1 MLFAYCDGAL
11 HQGNNMNPIEYK
23 DTKLYF
29 RGNRI
34 VRSHF
39 KWLIEKYHID
49 QASNILLS
57 GGSAGAVASI
67 VWGNYLQT
75 IVKNPDIVHNV
86 PDCGVFLN
94 VKTFQTN
101 YP

>member
-1 MLFAYCDGAL
+1 
-11 HQGNNMNPIEYK
+11 MNPVEYK

-29 RGNRI
+29 RGNMI

-39 KWLIEKYHID
+39 KWLIDNYRID
-49 QASNILLS
+49 KASKILLS

-67 VWGNYLQT
+67 VWGNYLQS
-75 IVKNPDIVHNV
+75 IVSDPAMVFNV

-94 VKTFQTN
+94 VRTF
-101 YP
+101 

>member
-1 MLFAYCDGAL
+1 
-11 HQGNNMNPIEYK
+11 MNPVEYK

-29 RGNRI
+29 RGNMI

-39 KWLIEKYHID
+39 KWLIDNYRID
-49 QASNILLS
+49 KASKILLS

-67 VWGNYLQT
+67 VWGNYLQS
-75 IVKNPDIVHNV
+75 IVSDPAMVFNV

-94 VKTFQTN
+94 VRAF
-101 YP
+101 